1 MMGLVWRRVSG
12 AGLWPASTSEI
23 VKLRTSNMGQGGF
36 FARFMPEKRAI
47 ARPAPS
53 PGSGN
58 RSRNAPPSIHERK
71 RARKSFAYCTTLGTR
86 TNRGR
91 KTACAPP
98 VRGRFTWKT
107 PAERTDRPTG
117 IVRVTH
123 HLRYTNENLGENRSC
138 IAPASMRERFSQAL
152 IALTTQALLTR
163 VNSGVESGPEPWKSG
178 VRRQFGGRKHEAVSI
193 WVPRLRFRLSN

>member
-1 MMGLVWRRVSG
+1 MDRWGVAS
-12 AGLWPASTSEI
+12 PAH
-23 VKLRTSNMGQGGF
+23 F

-53 PGSGN
+53 LGSGN

-91 KTACAPP
+91 KTACATQA
-98 VRGRFTWKT
+98 RGCFAWKA
-107 PAERTDRPTG
+107 PDERTARPTG

-138 IAPASMRERFSQAL
+138 IAPASMRERFSRAR
-152 IALTTQALLTR
+152 AAR
-163 VNSGVESGPEPWKSG
+163 SGRAPPRPEPI
-178 VRRQFGGRKHEAVSI
+178 R
-193 WVPRLRFRLSN
+193 VPRLCSRHPN